1 MGQMFSC
8 CFRFADIEYEDDPRP
23 KYQYVWNGQ
32 TWALYDTLLVGF
44 ASRASYFSNPL
55 VSSSFESTHIPEMSS
70 AMPPSRG
77 HSKSPRHH
85 RRVHFDDSESPPA
98 SHHRATPARRET
110 PSAFSRHGQPAEPST
125 REARQDSTMEAPGI
139 PYLQAPAVPQT
150 TPRQNL
156 PSQPPHPVAAVA
168 QTGQQV
174 FGNYPPGFQPA
185 PVPHNPQAPYP
196 HGFPTFPAMAGQHP
210 IAPPPGFVPGL
221 VPGFVPPQPPPQ
233 EHRGPTGVGINFQ
246 PQVPDTSMGP
256 QMHLYTPRYDGLP
269 PGAVWGHHGFHQAA
283 AQSYPHHLPQ
293 AYPQAQAQ
301 QYHPYQ
307 PYAQIQQGIP
317 VGDPRMYWN
326 QVPEQPDFPGP
337 DPMAQQTGGAAIPLQ
352 HLPQAPFTIAPVT
365 APLVP
370 TLVQYHPGIQPV
382 MQPQVVH
389 GTAIPVPNPAG
400 GQPVYGQVPP
410 QVITGNAPPM
420 GAAPA
425 PNVHFEAAMG
435 VGLTGS
441 QVAMRIEQWAY
452 NTNID
457 EPQDFK
463 PADENPL
470 REYRVREADGSWSIK
485 NRMTIDDLGD
495 CRWYIDNHGIFY
507 AVRSG
512 L

>member
-1 MGQMFSC
+1 MGQVFSC

-32 TWALYDTLLVGF
+32 TWFLYDTFLVGF
-44 ASRASYFSNPL
+44 ASL
-55 VSSSFESTHIPEMSS
+55 
-70 AMPPSRG
+70 
-77 HSKSPRHH
+77 HSKSPKHH
-85 RRVHFDDSESPPA
+85 RRVHFSDSESPPA
-98 SHHRATPARRET
+98 SHHRATPVRRET
-110 PSAFSRHGQPAEPST
+110 LSAIPRHGQPAESPT
-125 REARQDSTMEAPGI
+125 RDARQDSIMEAPGT
-139 PYLQAPAVPQT
+139 PYLQPPTVPQT
-150 TPRQNL
+150 APPQNL
-156 PSQPPHPVAAVA
+156 PSQPPHPIPTVA

-174 FGNYPPGFQPA
+174 FGNYPPGFQPSL
-185 PVPHNPQAPYP
+185 VPHDPQAPYP
-196 HGFPTFPAMAGQHP
+196 HGFPTFPAIAGQHP

-233 EHRGPTGVGINFQ
+233 EHRGPTGVGVNFQ
-246 PQVPDTSMGP
+246 PQVPDTNMGP

-283 AQSYPHHLPQ
+283 AQSYPQHLPQ

-307 PYAQIQQGIP
+307 LYAQMHQGNP
-317 VGDPRMYWN
+317 VGDPRMHWN
-326 QVPEQPDFPGP
+326 QVLPQQPVFQGP
-337 DPMAQQTGGAAIPLQ
+337 DPVAQQTGGAAIPLQ
-352 HLPQAPFTIAPVT
+352 HLPEAPIAIAPMT

-370 TLVQYHPGIQPV
+370 TLVQYPPGLQPF

-410 QVITGNAPPM
+410 QAITGNAPPM
-420 GAAPA
+420 GAAPV

-441 QVAMRIEQWAY
+441 QVAMRIDQWAY

-463 PADENPL
+463 PADDNAL
-470 REYRVREADGSWSIK
+470 REYRVREADGSWSVK